1 MAITSNDELSNDE
14 LSKRAMAW
22 FQHLPA
28 HDKLRV
34 AVERSRLSDYRN
46 RASGRVRRNRRFDI
60 GIGLHRKRR
69 LHAVERDAGGSSQAV
84 AQDEDALADWAATGA
99 VSTRG

>member
-1 MAITSNDELSNDE
+1 MYLSFRSMSE
-14 LSKRAMAW
+14 IAW
-22 FQHLPA
+22 LQHLPA

-60 GIGLHRKRR
+60 GIGLHRKRL
-69 LHAVERDAGGSSQAV
+69 LHAVDL
-84 AQDEDALADWAATGA
+84 AQVDPVRPLPRMRTLWPTGPATGA